1 MPWPVELFE
10 ALPSRESAGAVLGAA
25 VPEGW
30 PDEELQGLLE
40 VYEPRLRNDPTLLG
54 FGPWVAIAAG
64 EVVGS
69 AGFVGRPNERGEV
82 ELGYGI
88 LEGHRNRGYATEA
101 ARALVAWALTQPN
114 VEQVVARSERS
125 NDASN
130 RVLEK
135 LGLTRVRAEGGE
147 ARWISPA
154 RAGGA

>member
-1 MPWPVELFE
+1 VPWRVELFE
-10 ALPSRESAGAVLGAA
+10 ALPSRESAGAVLGAV

-40 VYEPRLRNDPTLLG
+40 VYEPRLRSDPSLLG
-54 FGPWVAIAAG
+54 FGPWVVIAAG

-69 AGFVGRPNERGEV
+69 AGLVGRPNERGEV

-88 LEGHRNRGYATEA
+88 LEDHRNRGYATEA
-101 ARALVAWALTQPN
+101 ARALVAWALAQPN
-114 VEQVVARSERS
+114 VDQVVARSELS

-147 ARWISPA
+147 GRWISPA

>member
-10 ALPSRESAGAVLGAA
+10 AFPSRESAGAVLGAA

-30 PDEELQGLLE
+30 PDAELQGLLE
-40 VYEPRLRNDPTLLG
+40 AYEPQLRRDPSLLG
-54 FGPWVAIAAG
+54 FGPWIVIAAG

-69 AGFVGRPNERGEV
+69 AGFVGLPNERGEV

-101 ARALVAWALTQPN
+101 ARALVAWALAQPN
-114 VEQVVARSERS
+114 VEQVVARSELS

-135 LGLTRVRAEGGE
+135 LGLTRVRPEGGE

>member
-1 MPWPVELFE
+1 VPWPVELFE

-64 EVVGS
+64 EVVGG

-101 ARALVAWALTQPN
+101 ARALVAWVLEQPN

>member
-1 MPWPVELFE
+1 VPWPVELFE

-40 VYEPRLRNDPTLLG
+40 VYEPRLRNDPTMLG

-64 EVVGS
+64 GVVGS

-101 ARALVAWALTQPN
+101 ARALVAWALAQPN
-114 VEQVVARSERS
+114 VEEVVARSERS

-135 LGLTRVRAEGGE
+135 LGLTRVRTDGGQ

>member
-40 VYEPRLRNDPTLLG
+40 VYEPRLRTDPSLLG

-69 AGFVGRPNERGEV
+69 AGFVGRPNEGGEV

-101 ARALVAWALTQPN
+101 ARALVAWALAQPN

-147 ARWISPA
+147 ARWISPV